1 MVYAFR
7 DDTDNSQAYRDWLEE
22 AGNSPEALGIS
33 ELILSGFMRV
43 VTHPRIF
50 AEPTSISTAREQA
63 ESLLGAPATVRLR
76 PGPSHWEIFA
86 RLCEESGVKGNH
98 IADAYH
104 AALAIESRAT
114 FVTTDGDY
122 ARFKN
127 LRYAHPLR

>member
-1 MVYAFR
+1 MYAFR
-7 DDTDNSQAYRDWLEE
+7 ADTEGSAAYRDWLEE
-22 AGNSPEALGIS
+22 AGNSPESLGIS
-33 ELILSGFMRV
+33 ELILSGFMRI

-50 AEPTSISTAREQA
+50 AEPTPLATARAQA
-63 ESLLGAPATVRLR
+63 ESLIRAPAAVRLR
-76 PGPSHWEIFA
+76 PGPSHWEIFSE
-86 RLCEESGVKGNH
+86 LCAESGAKGNH

-114 FVTTDGDY
+114 FFTTDGDY